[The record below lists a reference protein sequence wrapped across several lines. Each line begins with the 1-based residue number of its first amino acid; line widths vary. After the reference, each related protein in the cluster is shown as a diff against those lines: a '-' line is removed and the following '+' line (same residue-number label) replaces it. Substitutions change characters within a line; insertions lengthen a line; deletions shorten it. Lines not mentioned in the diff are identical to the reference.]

1 MRPRSTQGV
10 GPPVFFMIAMLTVI
24 KNNDDDDDDQSD
36 YDDDNQSDGDDI
48 VTLPARSLAQQN
60 SPKGK
65 HFFSTGTDI
74 EYKMKIFTTIFSW
87 QVC

>member
-1 MRPRSTQGV
+1 
-10 GPPVFFMIAMLTVI
+10 MIAMLTVI
-24 KNNDDDDDDQSD
+24 KNNDDDDESD
-36 YDDDNQSDGDDI
+36 YDDDHHQSDYDDI

-65 HFFSTGTDI
+65 HFNTGTDI

>member
-1 MRPRSTQGV
+1 
-10 GPPVFFMIAMLTVI
+10 MIAMLTVI
-24 KNNDDDDDDQSD
+24 KNNDDDDESD
-36 YDDDNQSDGDDI
+36 YDDDHHQSDYDDI